1 MLTAE
6 ARVETERPSRYL
18 VQLCKHF
25 DNKGRHLSHRPRGH
39 NGEDA
44 QALDEMRAAAAQAQ
58 VEWSE
63 TRGSVR
69 LPWGRCE
76 LRAEPGALTAHVEAV
91 DEENLRR
98 LQDLVAGHVA
108 RFGRREELTVTWEE
122 PETATEPADDNAVGA
137 APATRGEV
145 VRRRRRARTAAF
157 VAVGVL
163 AVAVHLGLGGVL
175 LANWRWTGW
184 AVGVVLAVVLL
195 KVTVLTGLGRFVLRR
210 DRTSGAR

>member
-6 ARVETERPSRYL
+6 ARVETDRPSRYL

-25 DNKGRHLSHRPRGH
+25 DNKGRHLGHRPRGH

-44 QALDEMRAAAAQAQ
+44 QALQETRAVAAQAQ

-98 LQDLVAGHVA
+98 LQDLVTGHVE
-108 RFGRREELTVTWEE
+108 RFGRREELTVAWEE
-122 PETATEPADDNAVGA
+122 PEAAMEPADDNAAGA

-145 VRRRRRARTAAF
+145 VRRGRRARTAAL

-195 KVTVLTGLGRFVLRR
+195 KVTVLTGLGRFVVRR
-210 DRTSGAR
+210 NRISRAR

>member
-6 ARVETERPSRYL
+6 ARVETDRPSRYL

-25 DNKGRHLSHRPRGH
+25 DNKGRHLGHRPRGH
-39 NGEDA
+39 IGEDA
-44 QALDEMRAAAAQAQ
+44 RALQETRAVAAQAQ

-98 LQDLVAGHVA
+98 LQDLVAGHVE
-108 RFGRREELTVTWEE
+108 RFGRREELTVAWEE
-122 PETATEPADDNAVGA
+122 AEAAMEPADDNAVGA

-145 VRRRRRARTAAF
+145 VRRRRRARTAAL

-163 AVAVHLGLGGVL
+163 AVAVHLGLGRVL

-184 AVGVVLAVVLL
+184 TVGVVLAVVLV
-195 KVTVLTGLGRFVLRR
+195 KVTVLTGLGRFALRR
-210 DRTSGAR
+210 DRISGTR

>member
-1 MLTAE
+1 MPIAE

-25 DNKGRHLSHRPRGH
+25 DNRGRHLDHRPRGH
-39 NGEDA
+39 KGGDA
-44 QALDEMRAAAAQAQ
+44 RALREMRAVAAQAQ

-63 TRGSVR
+63 TRGTVR

-76 LRAEPGALTAHVEAV
+76 MRAEPGALTVRVEAV

-98 LQDLVAGHVA
+98 LQDLVAGHVE
-108 RFGRREELTVTWEE
+108 RFGRREGLAATWHGLKA
-122 PETATEPADDNAVGA
+122 ATQSP
-137 APATRGEV
+137 GEV
-145 VRRRRRARTAAF
+145 AGVVPAPRGGVVGNRRRGTTAAL
-157 VAVGVL
+157 VSAGVL
-163 AVAVHLGLGGVL
+163 ALAVHLGLGSVL

-195 KVTVLTGLGRFVLRR
+195 KVTLLTGLGRFVLRR
-210 DRTSGAR
+210 DRASGAR